1 MASYFVTI
9 SKYTGFGKTISK
21 NSVML
26 RKEYYCLVAGL
37 PDLFFNESKLT
48 FNCVDFREELQNQ
61 LSCEDYNLLEYLF
74 LPFDNENLL
83 SQIFE
88 QSPVFNPNGN
98 ISKAEL
104 EFQFSPENELLELP
118 AYMIQFLNWV
128 QDSEINE
135 RTVETENILHQYF
148 YEYALQTKNEF
159 LRSWFTF
166 NLNIKNIFAAFNCVR
181 FGYNLQQQLIKVEQ
195 NIMPYSL
202 LINKRLKPELFE
214 DELPFNQQIFRIAE
228 SDISL
233 NEKEKEL
240 DKIRWNYLDENT
252 FFHYFTIEK
261 ILSFTVKMLISDRWL
276 KLDADTGKILLKQLI
291 DDLKTS
297 YEFPMEFSLSK

>member
-1 MASYFVTI
+1 
-9 SKYTGFGKTISK
+9 
-21 NSVML
+21 ML
-26 RKEYYCLVAGL
+26 QKEYYCLVAGL

-48 FNCVDFREELQNQ
+48 FICVDFRKELQNQ

-88 QSPVFNPNGN
+88 QSAVFNTNGN
-98 ISKAEL
+98 IAKAEL
-104 EFQFSPENELLELP
+104 EFQLSPENEQLELP
-118 AYMIQFLNWV
+118 HFMIQFLSWV
-128 QDSEINE
+128 QDAEINE

-148 YEYALQTKNEF
+148 YEYALQSKNEF
-159 LRSWFTF
+159 LRSWFIF
-166 NLNIKNIFAAFNCVR
+166 NLNIKNILATFNCVR

-214 DELPFNQQIFRIAE
+214 DELPFNQPIFRIAE

-233 NEKEKEL
+233 IEKEKEL

-252 FFHYFTIEK
+252 LFHYFTIEK
-261 ILSFTVKMLISDRWL
+261 ILSFTIKMLITERWL

-297 YEFPMEFSLSK
+297 YEFPAEFSLSK